1 MVGSSGSYLPDMSQF
16 NQENINTYVD
26 QIKDNNKLQT
36 SMLDDLEQKNKILIE
51 KQLIQKNQLK
61 EIEEKEKLLLTRS
74 RMLQIAQDRNS
85 YKKKIIYSLIA
96 LIFGIFILTLVMYV
110 LFIRKAKMAEKSF
123 LNKSLI

>member
-1 MVGSSGSYLPDMSQF
+1 MTDSYIPDMSNF
-16 NQENINTYVD
+16 NADNINTYAE
-26 QIKDNNKLQT
+26 QIKDNNNLQT
-36 SMLDDLEQKNKILIE
+36 SMLNELDEKNKLLIE

-74 RMLQIAQDRNS
+74 RMLQISQDRNS

-110 LFIRKAKMAEKSF
+110 LFIRKAKPSV
-123 LNKSLI
+123 

>member
-1 MVGSSGSYLPDMSQF
+1 MSDPYMQDMSQF
-16 NQENINTYVD
+16 NSGNINNYVN

-36 SMLDDLEQKNKILIE
+36 DVLNELDQKNKLLIG
-51 KQLIQKNQLK
+51 KQIIQKNQLK

-110 LFIRKAKMAEKSF
+110 LFIRKATPKYIMTKVQV
-123 LNKSLI
+123 